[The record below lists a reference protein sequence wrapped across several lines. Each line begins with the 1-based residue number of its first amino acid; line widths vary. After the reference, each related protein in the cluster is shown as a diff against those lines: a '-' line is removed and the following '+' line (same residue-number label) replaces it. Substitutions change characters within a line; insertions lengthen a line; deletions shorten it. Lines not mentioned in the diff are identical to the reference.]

1 MASELRTSSPLTSQI
16 NYNYC
21 ETGLH
26 CTVKKIYDALV
37 AIELSHRDN
46 ICFILIDGLNKC
58 YKQEGG
64 YLLLGFI
71 LKENTAKREIF
82 DRYQYSV
89 GIEVRVTNEIPVVST
104 ESNAVRDVV
113 PPWTTTS
120 APSRTSPTT
129 PTNPHSQFL
138 SPNVF
143 HGRNSLCS
151 ANDYTRRR
159 RPMTLR
165 IGPRLSLPSKSTSA
179 PTTTTDGEWRALR
192 EAFILH
198 VKLLT
203 NLPSAVPQLVMAQG
217 LCFIVARGVIAAA
230 TLSQFIFDCGD
241 GDVYSVFIDVIIDV
255 FYVFSYL
262 VISFSLIIAVS
273 IDCVSFRRKIVSVI
287 QRCFHDAAG
296 IQRHVNKR
304 CLTIVK
310 LSLLKNSVH
319 SKSLS
324 IDASIT
330 VRIIHNQVKR
340 SGVDCD
346 KGIYNSM
353 KVKHVEF
360 RFSEDYLKYLRF
372 LRAASFAQ
380 SSIGDR
386 ASTGI
391 HAMMMKCDEKKRE
404 MFSRRACS
412 ESGPHPG
419 IPGYGNVPVS
429 GHLWGKRNQGRTS
442 APIVGHARPPA
453 IILRTRRSW
462 PVAPTHCRRRIANA
476 ADILHHIFGK
486 EGLTIVVR
494 LRVSIDAHSLKW
506 QVGRVLILIVRLVDV
521 MSAKLSRSLS
531 RRVVG
536 VSAMQLRSYGLVS
549 TCYTAVINLPAVLV
563 LRSDFDFHKHDER
576 VSLLFQRVSLS
587 CAINAMTMCSQQD
600 VTADLAAVTATF
612 SDTFTPDLQ
621 SVLAI
626 SLLADPNRAIVGKFL
641 SEKRIFQLKSRV
653 IQPYSTEDYIDDSLL
668 KISLHTSKSIFIKI
682 GLHLSIALVSP
693 ASFSSYSTR
702 NLTLDDL

>member
-1 MASELRTSSPLTSQI
+1 MASELGTSSPLTSQI

-26 CTVKKIYDALV
+26 CTAKHILVQYDALV
-37 AIELSHRDN
+37 AIELLYRD
-46 ICFILIDGLNKC
+46 ICFKSMDKC
-58 YKQEGG
+58 YKQLGS

-71 LKENTAKREIF
+71 SKENAAKREIF
-82 DRYQYSV
+82 DRYSV

-151 ANDYTRRR
+151 ANEMIQTFTLRKKTQYMKHQLYSFIRCPPIKHNCIIGLSEIPEVQSTIQQSCLIFAEKNKLCYMYCLHAIRIYHRDPFNATRSNPFKSMFSSQTPVFLAAQCCFPGGWRITHYTRRR

-192 EAFILH
+192 GAFILH

-203 NLPSAVPQLVMAQG
+203 N
-217 LCFIVARGVIAAA
+217 
-230 TLSQFIFDCGD
+230 
-241 GDVYSVFIDVIIDV
+241 
-255 FYVFSYL
+255 
-262 VISFSLIIAVS
+262 
-273 IDCVSFRRKIVSVI
+273 
-287 QRCFHDAAG
+287 
-296 IQRHVNKR
+296 
-304 CLTIVK
+304 
-310 LSLLKNSVH
+310 SVH
-319 SKSLS
+319 SKSWLS
-324 IDASIT
+324 IDAFIT

-346 KGIYNSM
+346 KG
-353 KVKHVEF
+353 
-360 RFSEDYLKYLRF
+360 F

-419 IPGYGNVPVS
+419 IPGYGNVPVG

-462 PVAPTHCRRRIANA
+462 PVAPTHCRRANA
-476 ADILHHIFGK
+476 PDILRHIFGK
-486 EGLTIVVR
+486 VGLTIP
-494 LRVSIDAHSLKW
+494 
-506 QVGRVLILIVRLVDV
+506 ILI
-521 MSAKLSRSLS
+521 
-531 RRVVG
+531 
-536 VSAMQLRSYGLVS
+536 
-549 TCYTAVINLPAVLV
+549 
-563 LRSDFDFHKHDER
+563 
-576 VSLLFQRVSLS
+576 
-587 CAINAMTMCSQQD
+587 
-600 VTADLAAVTATF
+600 
-612 SDTFTPDLQ
+612 
-621 SVLAI
+621 I
-626 SLLADPNRAIVGKFL
+626 SLFTDPNRAFVGKFL

-653 IQPYSTEDYIDDSLL
+653 IQPNNAGLDYIDGSLL
-668 KISLHTSKSIFIKI
+668 KISLHTSKSIFVKI

-702 NLTLDDL
+702 NVISGCNCRVL

>member
-1 MASELRTSSPLTSQI
+1 MASELRTSSPLTLQI

-26 CTVKKIYDALV
+26 CTMK
-37 AIELSHRDN
+37 
-46 ICFILIDGLNKC
+46 
-58 YKQEGG
+58 
-64 YLLLGFI
+64 
-71 LKENTAKREIF
+71 
-82 DRYQYSV
+82 SV
-89 GIEVRVTNEIPVVST
+89 GIEVRVTNEIPIVST

-138 SPNVF
+138 SPHVF

-151 ANDYTRRR
+151 ANEIIQIFTLRKKTQYMKHQLYSFIRCPPTKHNCIIGLSEILEVQSTIQPLCSIFAEKNKNPFKSMFSPQTPVFLAIQCCFPGGWRITHYTRRR

-192 EAFILH
+192 GAFILR
-198 VKLLT
+198 VKLLIN

-217 LCFIVARGVIAAA
+217 LCFIAARVCRQNVCQILFLFLCLINIIYSQYYMVI
-230 TLSQFIFDCGD
+230 
-241 GDVYSVFIDVIIDV
+241 
-255 FYVFSYL
+255 
-262 VISFSLIIAVS
+262 
-273 IDCVSFRRKIVSVI
+273 
-287 QRCFHDAAG
+287 
-296 IQRHVNKR
+296 
-304 CLTIVK
+304 
-310 LSLLKNSVH
+310 
-319 SKSLS
+319 
-324 IDASIT
+324 
-330 VRIIHNQVKR
+330 
-340 SGVDCD
+340 
-346 KGIYNSM
+346 IYNST

-391 HAMMMKCDEKKRE
+391 HAMMMMKCDEKKRE

-419 IPGYGNVPVS
+419 IPGYGNVPVG

-462 PVAPTHCRRRIANA
+462 PVAPTHCRSA
-476 ADILHHIFGK
+476 A
-486 EGLTIVVR
+486 R

-506 QVGRVLILIVRLVDV
+506 QVGRALILIVSLVDV

-549 TCYTAVINLPAVLV
+549 TCYTAVINLPAVLH
-563 LRSDFDFHKHDER
+563 SDFDFHKHDER
-576 VSLLFQRVSLS
+576 SFLVFPKGFYVFAKNKITKCYQNLVPSPQLFLFPMIETHWGFCTS
-587 CAINAMTMCSQQD
+587 N
-600 VTADLAAVTATF
+600 
-612 SDTFTPDLQ
+612 LQ
-621 SVLAI
+621 SDLDYM
-626 SLLADPNRAIVGKFL
+626 LADPNRAIVEKFFFPDATAL
-641 SEKRIFQLKSRV
+641 CRGVAAGERENPFVSWVSAAVNVNTTKAHE
-653 IQPYSTEDYIDDSLL
+653 STSPRLRGRTKELRGYESICFLAELL
-668 KISLHTSKSIFIKI
+668 CMNVASVSVQYRQVANETNVY
-682 GLHLSIALVSP
+682 SIAFVKFMLRMQREMIETGSHEH
-693 ASFSSYSTR
+693 
-702 NLTLDDL
+702 LL

>member
-1 MASELRTSSPLTSQI
+1 MRRVI
-16 NYNYC
+16 
-21 ETGLH
+21 LH
-26 CTVKKIYDALV
+26 PPTLSRATLPPPFRESALGFSLHRFAPVQHFGIAYGSRSCQPQLSFIVSTIYDSV
-37 AIELSHRDN
+37 YTNGSGGNGYRTTRIS
-46 ICFILIDGLNKC
+46 
-58 YKQEGG
+58 EGKRNV
-64 YLLLGFI
+64 
-71 LKENTAKREIF
+71 KEQARRKRL
-82 DRYQYSV
+82 RSV

-138 SPNVF
+138 SPHVF

-192 EAFILH
+192 EYIMINIPILII
-198 VKLLT
+198 

-217 LCFIVARGVIAAA
+217 LCFIA
-230 TLSQFIFDCGD
+230 TRKICLILHFQ
-241 GDVYSVFIDVIIDV
+241 
-255 FYVFSYL
+255 
-262 VISFSLIIAVS
+262 LIIFILICKCILIA
-273 IDCVSFRRKIVSVI
+273 SVI
-287 QRCFHDAAG
+287 QRCFHDSASIC
-296 IQRHVNKR
+296 IQWHINKR
-304 CLTIVK
+304 YLTVVR
-310 LSLLKNSVH
+310 LSVCAHVQNSMH

-324 IDASIT
+324 IDGFVT
-330 VRIIHNQVKR
+330 VRIIRNQVKR

-360 RFSEDYLKYLRF
+360 RFSEDYLKYNKCREKF
-372 LRAASFAQ
+372 LRAVSFAQ

-462 PVAPTHCRRRIANA
+462 PVAPTHCRS
-476 ADILHHIFGK
+476 
-486 EGLTIVVR
+486 VVR
-494 LRVSIDAHSLKW
+494 LRVLIDAHSLKW
-506 QVGRVLILIVRLVDV
+506 QVGL
-521 MSAKLSRSLS
+521 
-531 RRVVG
+531 
-536 VSAMQLRSYGLVS
+536 
-549 TCYTAVINLPAVLV
+549 
-563 LRSDFDFHKHDER
+563 LRSDFDFHKHNER
-576 VSLLFQRVSLS
+576 VSLLFQRVFVEFFLIPVSVQS
-587 CAINAMTMCSQQD
+587 FCIGAWSFSQVNFCS
-600 VTADLAAVTATF
+600 
-612 SDTFTPDLQ
+612 PI
-621 SVLAI
+621 LAI
-626 SLLADPNRAIVGKFL
+626 SLLTDPNRAIVGKFL
-641 SEKRIFQLKSRV
+641 SEKKIFQLKCRV
-653 IQPYSTEDYIDDSLL
+653 IQSYSTGLLGLDYIDSLL
-668 KISLHTSKSIFIKI
+668 KISLHTLKSIFIKI
-682 GLHLSIALVSP
+682 ELHLSIALVSP

-702 NLTLDDL
+702 NVISGCNCRVL